1 MSGRVESGKS
11 RGGEDV
17 KPLRVIVQKF
27 GGTSVADSQK
37 ILAAARKAIR
47 AQQQGSEVVVV
58 VSAMGQNTDLLIDL
72 AHEITDEPP
81 AREMDMLLSTG
92 EQVSVALMAMAIH
105 SLGHQAIS
113 LTGAQIGIKTDS
125 THTKA
130 RIQSISTERVR
141 SALSEGKVVIAAGFQ
156 GIDEEFNI
164 TTLGRG
170 GSDTTAVALAA
181 VLGAEACEIYT
192 DVDGVY
198 TTDPRLLP
206 EARRVKQIAYD
217 EMLEL
222 ASLGAG
228 VMHNRSI
235 EFAKKFGVPIHVR
248 SSFSDT
254 PGTMIVAQ
262 SEAPDQPVAGAAL
275 MKNEARVTIIG
286 VPDRPGASY
295 AIFSK
300 IAAQA
305 IAVDMI
311 VQNVG
316 ADGIADISFTVDR
329 DELGPTLKAAGQ
341 AADELGA
348 QGVMHDD
355 DVAKVSIVGSGMA
368 QQTGVARR
376 MFRSLADAGINI
388 QMISTSEI
396 KISVLVKR
404 SEGPQALRTVHQAF
418 DLAAPPQPQVDTFQ
432 HGMKLGEASAGS
444 ATPPAAPH
452 GSSDA
457 LAVVARLQRMED
469 LVVDQI
475 GLDQSQGRL
484 TLTAVADKPGIAA
497 AIFDAVADAGIFVDM
512 IVQSYGHAGKA
523 NLSFT
528 VPQTQFDDCLQL
540 LRKLA
545 ERLNCGPVTSSPKV
559 AKLSVSGIGM
569 RSQSGVAIRTFE
581 CLARANINVD
591 MINTS
596 EVRVNVIVDGRHG
609 QAALDAMQKT
619 FADAQR

>member
-1 MSGRVESGKS
+1 VS
-11 RGGEDV
+11 
-17 KPLRVIVQKF
+17 LIVQKF

-37 ILAAARKAIR
+37 ILGAARRAIR
-47 AQQQGSEVVVV
+47 ARQQGHDVLVV

-72 AHEITDEPP
+72 AREITDEPP

-105 SLGHQAIS
+105 SLGYQAIS

-130 RIQSISTERVR
+130 RIQSISTERIGR
-141 SALSEGKVVIAAGFQ
+141 ALAEGKIVIAAGFQ
-156 GIDEEFNI
+156 GIDEDYNI

-181 VLGAEACEIYT
+181 VLNASTCEIYT

-198 TTDPRLLP
+198 TTDPRVLP
-206 EARRVKQIAYD
+206 EARRMQQISYD

-235 EFAKKFGVPIHVR
+235 EFAKKFSVPIHVR
-248 SSFSDT
+248 SSFSDMA
-254 PGTMIVAQ
+254 GTIIGAEPE
-262 SEAPDQPVAGAAL
+262 SPDQAVAGAAL
-275 MKNEARVTIIG
+275 VKSEARVTIVG
-286 VPDRPGASY
+286 VPDRPGASL

-300 IAAQA
+300 LAARA
-305 IAVDMI
+305 ITVDMI

-316 ADGIADISFTVDR
+316 ADGIADISFTVAR
-329 DELGPTLKAAGQ
+329 DELPSALQ
-341 AADELGA
+341 AAQEATDELHA
-348 QGVMHDD
+348 VRVSHDD
-355 DVAKVSIVGSGMA
+355 DVSKVSVVGRGMA
-368 QQTGVARR
+368 RQTGVARR
-376 MFRSLADAGINI
+376 MFHALAAAGTNI

-396 KISVLVKR
+396 KISVLVSR
-404 SEGPQALRTVHQAF
+404 SEAASALRTIHRAF
-418 DLAAPPQPQVDTFQ
+418 ELERQ
-432 HGMKLGEASAGS
+432 
-444 ATPPAAPH
+444 PAAGNKGATAQRPERQE
-452 GSSDA
+452 DA
-457 LAVVARLQRMED
+457 MAIVARLQRMED
-469 LVVDQI
+469 LTIDEIALDDQ
-475 GLDQSQGRL
+475 QGRL
-484 TLTAVADKPGIAA
+484 TISGVADKPGIAA

-512 IVQSYGHAGKA
+512 IVQSFGDGSKA

-528 VPQTQFDDCLQL
+528 VPQNQFDKAKQMLS
-540 LRKLA
+540 KLA
-545 ERLNCGPVTSSPKV
+545 AQLQCGPVTSSPNI

-569 RSQSGVAIRTFE
+569 RSHAGVAIRTFE
-581 CLARANINVD
+581 CLAAAGINVE

-609 QAALDAMQKT
+609 RQALESLQKA